1 MKEELNHMKYL
12 KIENNKVSYFNNNSE
27 WNEIDKISKEDL
39 MNLLNRAIEDDFEMD
54 ECKEENIAN
63 KAHQIIYK
71 NIYEKFKNLL
81 DNKTR
86 FKDESQSLYKDALDK
101 YSK

>member
-12 KIENNKVSYFNNNSE
+12 KIENNKVFYLNNNSE
-27 WNEIDKISKEDL
+27 SNEIDKISKEDL
-39 MNLLNRAIEDDFEMD
+39 MNLLNKAVESDFEMD
-54 ECKEENIAN
+54 EYKEENIAN

-71 NIYEKFKNLL
+71 NIYEKFKNIL

-86 FKDESQSLYKDALDK
+86 FKDESQRLYKDALDK